1 MSLGSGF
8 RTGTFARALTI
19 AFAVLVA
26 ACAPPVDRSGSP
38 KANDATAVGQ
48 PHVTH
53 AATSVDPSVTAGS
66 NATAGVA
73 TSATSQD
80 PVWMVIIAILATA
93 TLTSVALTVWLF
105 RWRRRLPDGQVA
117 VVPESLIELLEQLG
131 HANVDQVNHARKSSA
146 DTLAQYAE
154 IRNAFAVFSAA
165 AANKDAEIARLQKG
179 ADKQSYLQFVRRFV
193 RVLRTTESDI
203 AEDGEL
209 GRDTS
214 ALQSLRNHLNEA
226 LQDCGLEAFAPKA
239 GEDYRDRV
247 DVTDNPRTVRTSE
260 PQQDWKISKTI
271 HSGFRLQSNDIP
283 LVVERAVVEIFR
295 YSAGEQ

>member
-1 MSLGSGF
+1 
-8 RTGTFARALTI
+8 
-19 AFAVLVA
+19 
-26 ACAPPVDRSGSP
+26 
-38 KANDATAVGQ
+38 
-48 PHVTH
+48 
-53 AATSVDPSVTAGS
+53 
-66 NATAGVA
+66 
-73 TSATSQD
+73 
-80 PVWMVIIAILATA
+80 MVIIAILATA